1 MGTTQIQVQVGDT
14 FRSVIADC
22 NALWRVTRIDGD
34 TAHCVVVNEPWKH
47 NGHTYASDFAGRRQ
61 PFYVSDV
68 ASRIAQAQAWERVMQ
83 ENDEFFDGLE
93 LGQVV
98 HYHNGFGEFVRC
110 MVVEYDYDFR
120 TGPSEYT
127 AGQKVLLPIA
137 LVGNWNP
144 RDLPHEIRQADG
156 SVYESVPYHAKKVL
170 TMSGAWRPS
179 AGCVFESPSFKGN
192 PRFQEDPSTME
203 PLDLTMRKAG
213 S

>member
-1 MGTTQIQVQVGDT
+1 VGELFPELEHEAELTNWRKQAEWPQDDSTWPVATKTTTNSRTTPATLPVL
-14 FRSVIADC
+14 FAD
-22 NALWRVTRIDGD
+22 
-34 TAHCVVVNEPWKH
+34 
-47 NGHTYASDFAGRRQ
+47 
-61 PFYVSDV
+61 
-68 ASRIAQAQAWERVMQ
+68 
-83 ENDEFFDGLE
+83 
-93 LGQVV
+93 
-98 HYHNGFGEFVRC
+98 
-110 MVVEYDYDFR
+110 DYDFR